1 MSYCWALE
9 ILMTDVFEQ
18 ILNKKDIRMI
28 CREQV
33 VETDWLKVVSEQCNW
48 CW

>member
-33 VETDWLKVVSEQCNW
+33 VETD
-48 CW
+48 